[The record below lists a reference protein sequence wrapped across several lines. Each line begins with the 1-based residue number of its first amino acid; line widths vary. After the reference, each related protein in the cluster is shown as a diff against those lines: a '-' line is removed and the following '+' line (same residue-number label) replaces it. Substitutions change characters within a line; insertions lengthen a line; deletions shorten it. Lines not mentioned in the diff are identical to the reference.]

1 MSFLGNL
8 FGGGQQVNYTP
19 SGISNPTGYSV
30 GPGGGISDSSTL
42 QTNIGQLQ
50 STFGQAANAT
60 AGLAATVQPGFSQLR
75 RAGLQQINTTA
86 KANLSTLQNN
96 LAQRRIQG
104 SSFANSQIS
113 QANADTEQQKA
124 NFTAQAYVDE
134 LNASNTLLQQQ
145 YQYSAS
151 QYSVA
156 INQSNIESSTAAS
169 LVSNINSTLASTASV
184 QAELDAKAAAGAGS
198 AVGTVLGLGTGGG
211 NTVGGSLVSS
221 AGTGLSSLFG
231 GSTAATATAGDV
243 TSALGDLTA
252 LAS

>member
-1 MSFLGNL
+1 M
-8 FGGGQQVNYTP
+8 
-19 SGISNPTGYSV
+19 
-30 GPGGGISDSSTL
+30 
-42 QTNIGQLQ
+42 
-50 STFGQAANAT
+50 
-60 AGLAATVQPGFSQLR
+60 QPGFSQLR

-211 NTVGGSLVSS
+211 NTVGVVSS
-221 AGTGLSSLFG
+221 VAR
-231 GSTAATATAGDV
+231 AP
-243 TSALGDLTA
+243 A
-252 LAS
+252 LAVYLVARRPLPPPRAMLRAPLVISRP